1 MDRAVAGGRMAAVER
16 IESRQARRDRLASRL
31 RGAIVTLGSRSG
43 ATSPDEVV
51 DLDQETM
58 DLHDHEGEALL

>member
-1 MDRAVAGGRMAAVER
+1 
-16 IESRQARRDRLASRL
+16 
-31 RGAIVTLGSRSG
+31 LGSRSG

-51 DLDQETM
+51 DIDQETM